1 MEFWIW
7 PLTFWWMSPSV
18 MYYEISQVLSFLLN
32 VMLLAIKGEK
42 ESQMLMSSFYFLFSS
57 SMFSQLFCAHIW
69 FSCSSSKPPKS
80 WRTACVIIISM
91 IHHINPNNK
100 VRNLLQAFHPR
111 IDKLLGWFFND
122 DDATQVIWFESYLQ
136 VFCFH
141 SCVLEFELQFVKA
154 TSQPSLM
161 L

>member
-42 ESQMLMSSFYFLFSS
+42 ESQMPMNIFYFILSS
-57 SMFSQLFCAHIW
+57 SMSSQLFCAHIW
-69 FSCSSSKPPKS
+69 FPCGFSKPPKS
-80 WRTACVIIISM
+80 WKATCVIIISM
-91 IHHINPNNK
+91 IHHTNPSNK
-100 VRNLLQAFHPR
+100 VWNLLQAIHPR
-111 IDKLLGWFFND
+111 IDKPLVWFFYD
-122 DDATQVIWFESYLQ
+122 HDATQVIRFESYLQ

-141 SCVLEFELQFVKA
+141 SYVLEFELQFVKA
-154 TSQPSLM
+154 TSQL
-161 L
+161 LLVL